1 MKTKHCHCGPRQE
14 LQPSKVHGSKSESG
28 PDLPVEKH
36 TRMAMSC
43 HLGLGEIASNL
54 LGFPGEKS
62 KSHLGSHT
70 QSTTD
75 ESKWTPSGAMR
86 CHHGDA
92 VHMGTTIE
100 ADASMDLRRLHT
112 LPIKLKGGLIQLL

>member
-1 MKTKHCHCGPRQE
+1 MERKHCHPGPRQE
-14 LQPSKVHGSKSESG
+14 LQPPKVHLHRSESG
-28 PDLPVEKH
+28 PDLPVEKQ
-36 TRMAMSC
+36 TRMAMTC

-54 LGFPGEKS
+54 LGFPGEKI

-70 QSTTD
+70 QSTID
-75 ESKWTPSGAMR
+75 ESKLTPLGAMR

-100 ADASMDLRRLHT
+100 AAALMDLT
-112 LPIKLKGGLIQLL
+112 KASPYPTY